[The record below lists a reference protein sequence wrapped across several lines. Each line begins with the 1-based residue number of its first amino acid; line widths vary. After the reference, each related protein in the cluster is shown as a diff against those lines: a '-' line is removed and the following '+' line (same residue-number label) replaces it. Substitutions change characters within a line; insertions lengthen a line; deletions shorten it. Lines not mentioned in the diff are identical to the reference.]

1 MTTSNSFEEAY
12 ILYSTMKRIKVKTD
26 EKKTF
31 IIECYTSNYDQKDQ
45 WIWKSHS
52 KLFKSDKY
60 LFHPIDDLIKLM
72 SFEFIHNLKPDHFTA
87 LPSKW
92 LKNVNIILRKAEVN
106 LIAQMKL
113 YRLLRVNECGK
124 ILTESMEYIIYEVKL
139 VNGSNRIVTFEFDL
153 VRDEKS
159 TQGDTNCLSDLGS
172 AWWLEFGWG
181 AKKKGFCTLRKCI
194 SLKNNFNWRRCDCV
208 ESWYS
213 LVKLGL
219 NCWHWLRKWYNND

>member
-1 MTTSNSFEEAY
+1 
-12 ILYSTMKRIKVKTD
+12 
-26 EKKTF
+26 
-31 IIECYTSNYDQKDQ
+31 
-45 WIWKSHS
+45 
-52 KLFKSDKY
+52 
-60 LFHPIDDLIKLM
+60 M

-172 AWWLEFGWG
+172 A
-181 AKKKGFCTLRKCI
+181 
-194 SLKNNFNWRRCDCV
+194 
-208 ESWYS
+208 
-213 LVKLGL
+213 
-219 NCWHWLRKWYNND
+219 